1 MGESAETRWL
11 LLIHQIPPK
20 PSYFRVKIW
29 RRLQRLG
36 AVAIKNAAYVLPKSE
51 QAFEDFQWLLHEIT
65 DGGGD
70 ASLCEALFVE
80 GITDDEVEALFRAA
94 RDADYQKILE
104 EVRLVGTALKE
115 ASEDPEGKGSIE
127 ADLARTKRQVAEVEA
142 IDFFGAPGRETVLR
156 EIAAIEA
163 RILGKK
169 HVGSTK
175 QGQQRH
181 ENLRRRTWVTRK
193 GLYIDRLASAWLI
206 RRFID
211 KKARFKFVPGKAYR
225 PKTGELRFDMFEA
238 EFTHEGDRC
247 TFETFIHRLGL
258 DDVGLHAVAEIVHD
272 IDLKDAKYG
281 RPEVAGIECLITG
294 IASSNKEDDA
304 RLARSSAIFDDLY
317 EFFHR
322 NKEQAASIPSG
333 KQPASPGKE
342 HSKWTG
348 H

>member
-51 QAFEDFQWLLHEIT
+51 QALEDFQWLLHEIT

-94 RDADYQKILE
+94 RDADYEKILE
-104 EVRLVGTALKE
+104 DVHLVDEALKE
-115 ASEDPEGKGSIE
+115 TSEDPEEKGSVE

-156 EIAAIEA
+156 EIAGIEA
-163 RILGKK
+163 RILGKG
-169 HVGSTK
+169 HAASTK
-175 QGQQRH
+175 HGQQRH
-181 ENLRRRTWVTRK
+181 EDLHGRTWVTRK

-211 KKARFKFVPGKAYR
+211 KKARFKFVPGKAYQ
-225 PKTGELRFDMFEA
+225 PKAGELRFDMFEA

-247 TFETFIHRLGL
+247 TFETFVHRLGI
-258 DDVGLHAVAEIVHD
+258 DDVALHAVAEIVHD

-281 RPEVAGIECLITG
+281 RPEAAGIECLIAG
-294 IASSNKEDDA
+294 IASSNKDDEA
-304 RLARSSAIFDDLY
+304 RLARSAAVFDDLY

-322 NKEQAASIPSG
+322 NKGRAASRPTG
-333 KQPASPGKE
+333 NHPASPRKE
-342 HSKWTG
+342 HRK
-348 H
+348 

>member
-1 MGESAETRWL
+1 MAETVETRWL

-29 RRLQRLG
+29 RRLRRLG

-51 QAFEDFQWLLHEIT
+51 QALEDFQWLLHEIT

-94 RDADYQKILE
+94 RDADYEKILE
-104 EVRLVGTALKE
+104 DVRLVDEALKE
-115 ASEDPEGKGSIE
+115 ASEEPERKGSVG
-127 ADLARTKRQVAEVEA
+127 ADLVRIKHRIAEVEA
-142 IDFFGAPGRETVLR
+142 IDFFGSPGRETVLR
-156 EIAAIEA
+156 EIAGIEA
-163 RILGKK
+163 RILGKG
-169 HVGSTK
+169 HAASMK
-175 QGQQRH
+175 QGRQRH
-181 ENLRRRTWVTRK
+181 EDLHGRTWVTRK

-225 PKTGELRFDMFEA
+225 TKPGELRFDMFEA

-247 TFETFIHRLGL
+247 TFETFVRRLGF
-258 DDVGLHAVAEIVHD
+258 DDPALEAIAEIVHD

-281 RPEVAGIECLITG
+281 RPEAAGIECLIAG
-294 IASSNKEDDA
+294 IASSNKDDEA
-304 RLARSSAIFDDLY
+304 RLARSTAVFDDLY

-322 NKEQAASIPSG
+322 NKGQAKLRRSG
-333 KQPASPGKE
+333 NNPAAPRKE
-342 HSKWTG
+342 HAK
-348 H
+348 

>member
-1 MGESAETRWL
+1 MAESAETRWL

-51 QAFEDFQWLLHEIT
+51 QALEDFQWVVHEIT

-94 RDADYQKILE
+94 RDAEYEKILE
-104 EVRLVGTALKE
+104 DVRLVDEALKE
-115 ASEDPEGKGSIE
+115 ASEEPGRKGSAE
-127 ADLARTKRQVAEVEA
+127 ADLARIKRRVTEVEA

-156 EIAAIEA
+156 EIAGVESW
-163 RILGKK
+163 ILGKK
-169 HVGSTK
+169 HAASTK
-175 QGQQRH
+175 QGQQRY
-181 ENLRRRTWVTRK
+181 EDLRSRTWVTRK

-225 PKTGELRFDMFEA
+225 PKPGELRFDMFEA
-238 EFTHEGDRC
+238 EFTHEGNCC
-247 TFETFIHRLGL
+247 TFETFVRRLGL
-258 DDVGLHAVAEIVHD
+258 GDAALHTIAEIVHD

-281 RPEVAGIECLITG
+281 RPEAAGIESLVAG
-294 IASSNKEDDA
+294 IASSNKGDEA
-304 RLARSSAIFDDLY
+304 RLARSTAIFDDLY
-317 EFFHR
+317 EFFNR
-322 NKEQAASIPSG
+322 NKGQATSIPSG
-333 KQPASPGKE
+333 KHPAGPGKE
-342 HSKWTG
+342 YAK
-348 H
+348 

>member
-1 MGESAETRWL
+1 MTESAETRWL

-51 QAFEDFQWLLHEIT
+51 QALVDFQWVVHEIT

-94 RDADYQKILE
+94 RDAEYEKILE
-104 EVRLVGTALKE
+104 DVRLVDEALKE
-115 ASEDPEGKGSIE
+115 ASEDPERKGSVE
-127 ADLARTKRQVAEVEA
+127 ADLARSKRRVAEVEA

-156 EIAAIEA
+156 EIAGIES
-163 RILGKK
+163 RILGKG
-169 HVGSTK
+169 HAASTR
-175 QGQQRH
+175 QGRQSPKD
-181 ENLRRRTWVTRK
+181 LRGRTWVTRP

-225 PKTGELRFDMFEA
+225 PSKDELRFDMFEA

-247 TFETFIHRLGL
+247 TFETIVHRLGL
-258 DDVGLHAVAEIVHD
+258 DDAALHAVAEIVHD

-281 RPEVAGIECLITG
+281 RPEAAGIEGLIAG
-294 IASSNKEDDA
+294 IASSNKDDEA
-304 RLARSSAIFDDLY
+304 RLARSAAVFDDLF
-317 EFFHR
+317 EFFNR
-322 NKEQAASIPSG
+322 NKGQRPSG
-333 KQPASPGKE
+333 KHPASPRKE
-342 HSKWTG
+342 HAK
-348 H
+348 

>member
-1 MGESAETRWL
+1 MTASAETRWL

-51 QAFEDFQWLLHEIT
+51 QALEDFQWLLHEIT

-94 RDADYQKILE
+94 RDVEYEKILE
-104 EVRLVGTALKE
+104 EVRPLEEALKE
-115 ASEDPEGKGSIE
+115 ASEEPERKGSVE
-127 ADLARTKRQVAEVEA
+127 ADLARIKRRVAEVEA
-142 IDFFGAPGRETVLR
+142 IDFFGAPGRDTVLR

-163 RILGKK
+163 RILGKR

-175 QGQQRH
+175 QGRQRH
-181 ENLRRRTWVTRK
+181 EDLRGRTWVTRK

-211 KKARFKFVPGKAYR
+211 KKAPFKFVPGKAYR
-225 PKTGELRFDMFEA
+225 PKAGELRFDMFEA
-238 EFTHEGDRC
+238 EFTHEGNRC
-247 TFETFIHRLGL
+247 TFETFVHRLGL
-258 DDVGLHAVAEIVHD
+258 DDTALHAVAEIVHD
-272 IDLKDAKYG
+272 IDLKDARYG
-281 RPEVAGIECLITG
+281 RPEAAGIECLIAG
-294 IASSNKEDDA
+294 IASSNKDDEA
-304 RLARSSAIFDDLY
+304 RLARSAAVFDDLY

-322 NKEQAASIPSG
+322 T
-333 KQPASPGKE
+333 SPRKE
-342 HSKWTG
+342 HAK
-348 H
+348 

>member
-1 MGESAETRWL
+1 MTASAETRWL

-51 QAFEDFQWLLHEIT
+51 QALEDFQWVVHEIT

-94 RDADYQKILE
+94 RDADYEKILE
-104 EVRLVGTALKE
+104 EVRLVDE
-115 ASEDPEGKGSIE
+115 ASKGASEEPERKGSVE
-127 ADLARTKRQVAEVEA
+127 ADLARTKRRVAEVEA
-142 IDFFGAPGRETVLR
+142 IDFFGAPGREAVLR
-156 EIAAIEA
+156 EIAGIEA
-163 RILGKK
+163 RILGKQ
-169 HVGSTK
+169 HVASTK
-175 QGQQRH
+175 QGRQRH
-181 ENLRRRTWVTRK
+181 EDLRGRTWVTRN

-211 KKARFKFVPGKAYR
+211 KKARFKFVPDKAYR
-225 PKTGELRFDMFEA
+225 PKAGELRFDMFEA

-247 TFETFIHRLGL
+247 TFETFVHRLGI
-258 DDVGLHAVAEIVHD
+258 DDVALHAVAEIVHD
-272 IDLKDAKYG
+272 IDLKDSKYG
-281 RPEVAGIECLITG
+281 RPEAAGIECLIAG
-294 IASSNKEDDA
+294 IASANKEDDA
-304 RLARSSAIFDDLY
+304 RMARSAAVFDDLY

-322 NKEQAASIPSG
+322 DKGRTASRPSG
-333 KQPASPGKE
+333 NHPASPGKE
-342 HSKWTG
+342 HAK
-348 H
+348 

>member
-51 QAFEDFQWLLHEIT
+51 QALEDFQWLLHEII

-94 RDADYQKILE
+94 RDVEYENILE
-104 EVRLVGTALKE
+104 NVRLVNEALKE
-115 ASEDPEGKGSIE
+115 ASEEPERKGSVE
-127 ADLARTKRQVAEVEA
+127 ADLARIKHRIAEVEA
-142 IDFFGAPGRETVLR
+142 IDFFGAPGRDTVLR

-175 QGQQRH
+175 QDRQRH
-181 ENLRRRTWVTRK
+181 EDLRGQTWVTRK

-211 KKARFKFVPGKAYR
+211 KKARFKFVPGKTYR
-225 PKTGELRFDMFEA
+225 PKPGELRFDMFEG

-247 TFETFIHRLGL
+247 TFETFVHRLVL
-258 DDVGLHAVAEIVHD
+258 DDAALYAVAEIVHD

-281 RPEVAGIECLITG
+281 RPEAAGIESLVAG
-294 IASSNKEDDA
+294 IASSNKDDEA
-304 RLARSSAIFDDLY
+304 RLARSAPIFDDLY
-317 EFFHR
+317 EFFNR
-322 NKEQAASIPSG
+322 NKGQATSKPSG
-333 KQPASPGKE
+333 KHPAAL
-342 HSKWTG
+342 
-348 H
+348 